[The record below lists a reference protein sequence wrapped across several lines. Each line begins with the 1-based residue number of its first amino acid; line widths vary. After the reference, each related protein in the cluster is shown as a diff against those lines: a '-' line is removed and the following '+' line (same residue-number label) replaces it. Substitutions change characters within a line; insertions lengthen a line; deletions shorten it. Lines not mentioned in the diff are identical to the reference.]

1 VGDAVVAVLAESAAQ
16 ASDGASVVDVEY
28 EELDAVI
35 EMNDALADGAVQLH
49 EDAPN
54 NTAFEWEVDA
64 GSISEAKSSSDVVV
78 TQRFVNQRLIPTA
91 MENRGV
97 VVDYN
102 SGTNQITMWTSTQI
116 PHLVRVLLALVTGHP
131 EHLIRVIAPD
141 VGGAFG
147 SKLYL
152 YAEEVIAP
160 IIAKNLK
167 SPVKWVE
174 SRSEGY
180 LATTHGRDHITDIEI
195 AGNKDGTITGLDV
208 R

>member
-1 VGDAVVAVLAESAAQ
+1 M
-16 ASDGASVVDVEY
+16 VEVEF

-141 VGGAFG
+141 VGGPFG

-152 YAEEVIAP
+152 YAEQV
-160 IIAKNLK
+160 
-167 SPVKWVE
+167 
-174 SRSEGY
+174 
-180 LATTHGRDHITDIEI
+180 
-195 AGNKDGTITGLDV
+195 
-208 R
+208 